1 MRRRLSPT
9 KTRAANRS
17 HYRQLSGDDRARI
30 AHEDAEKSLR
40 KIRSEARILLSKIS
54 EPEDESRE
62 SVVRRSRT
70 FKDQKPAG
78 LSVPSSATSLTGEN
92 SPEGLRLSAKEK
104 GKTRADA
111 STVRPSESQRPGRS
125 HHAHTDKGREHQ
137 VDRTSK
143 TERPTLTSKDKGKTK
158 EVIKEQ
164 SDIRRSTRAP
174 NDQHPTASGQAT
186 AETGAEHHCDWKT
199 KYDALKA
206 GIEEGHSG
214 QGPGVAETGNDHQC
228 DWKDKYLA
236 VKPDIEGAQSQ
247 RDDIGLEG
255 LTIVLHLRGKDDL
268 VINTDLR
275 ELE

>member
-17 HYRQLSGDDRARI
+17 HYRELSEDDRARI
-30 AHEDAEKSLR
+30 AHKDAEKSLR

-70 FKDQKPAG
+70 FKDQKPTG
-78 LSVPSSATSLTGEN
+78 LSVPSSATSLTGET
-92 SPEGLRLSAKEK
+92 SPEGLRLSTKEK
-104 GKTRADA
+104 GKARADA
-111 STVRPSESQRPGRS
+111 TAFGPSESHRPGKS

-143 TERPTLTSKDKGKTK
+143 TERPTLTSRDKGKAK
-158 EVIKEQ
+158 GGIQEQ

-186 AETGAEHHCDWKT
+186 AETGAEHHCDWRA
-199 KYDALKA
+199 KYDALKTET
-206 GIEEGHSG
+206 EEGRQG
-214 QGPGVAETGNDHQC
+214 QGSGVAETGNDHQC
-228 DWKDKYLA
+228 DWKERYLA
-236 VKPDIEGAQSQ
+236 VKPDFEGAQSQ

>member
-9 KTRAANRS
+9 KARAASQSRYNE
-17 HYRQLSGDDRARI
+17 LSGDDRARI
-30 AHEDAEKSLR
+30 AHKDAEKSLR

-70 FKDQKPAG
+70 FKDQKPTG
-78 LSVPSSATSLTGEN
+78 LSVPSSATSLTGET
-92 SPEGLRLSAKEK
+92 SPERHRLSAKEK
-104 GKTRADA
+104 GKARAHA
-111 STVRPSESQRPGRS
+111 TTVRPSDSQRPGKS
-125 HHAHTDKGREHQ
+125 HHTHTDKGREHQ

-143 TERPTLTSKDKGKTK
+143 TERPTLTSRDKGKTK

-164 SDIRRSTRAP
+164 SDARRSNRAP
-174 NDQHPTASGQAT
+174 NDQHTTTSHQPG
-186 AETGAEHHCDWKT
+186 AETVGEHHCDWRA
-199 KYDALKA
+199 KYNALK
-206 GIEEGHSG
+206 GEVEEGRQV
-214 QGPGVAETGNDHQC
+214 QGSGVAETGNDHQC
-228 DWKDKYLA
+228 DWKERYLA
-236 VKPDIEGAQSQ
+236 VKPDVEGAQSQ

>member
-9 KTRAANRS
+9 KTRAASQSR
-17 HYRQLSGDDRARI
+17 YKELPGDKRTRV
-30 AHEDAEKSLR
+30 AHKDAEKSLR

-62 SVVRRSRT
+62 SAVRHRTT
-70 FKDQKPAG
+70 FKDQKPVG
-78 LSVPSSATSLTGEN
+78 LSMPSPGTSLTGET
-92 SPEGLRLSAKEK
+92 SPERPRLSAKEK
-104 GKTRADA
+104 GKARAHA
-111 STVRPSESQRPGRS
+111 TTLGPSESHRPGKS
-125 HHAHTDKGREHQ
+125 HHAVTDKGREHQ

-143 TERPTLTSKDKGKTK
+143 TERPTLTSRDKGKAK
-158 EVIKEQ
+158 EGIQEQ
-164 SDIRRSTRAP
+164 SDVRKSARAP
-174 NDQHPTASGQAT
+174 NDQQAT
-186 AETGAEHHCDWKT
+186 TSRQPTTKMSGEHHCDWRA

-206 GIEEGHSG
+206 DTEEGRQAQGSG
-214 QGPGVAETGNDHQC
+214 VTGAGSDHQC
-228 DWKDKYLA
+228 DWKDRYLA
-236 VKPDIEGAQSQ
+236 VKPDVEGAQSQ